1 MERGQPGG
9 VDLPIEGQGGMP
21 DHVLLSG
28 MRFRAHHGVLAEE
41 RTQGQDF
48 LVDVDLEADLRGA
61 GQSDDLDRTIDYR
74 RVYGIVKDV
83 MLGTP
88 QNLVETL
95 AETIATK
102 ILALD
107 RVSAVTV
114 RVCKPQVKLPGPL
127 ESAGV
132 EMRREKR

>member
-1 MERGQPGG
+1 
-9 VDLPIEGQGGMP
+9 MP

-28 MRFRAHHGVLAEE
+28 MRFRAHHGVLGEE

-48 LVDVDLEADLRGA
+48 LVDVDLEVDLRGA
-61 GQSDDLDRTIDYR
+61 AQSDDIDRTIDYR
-74 RVYGIVKDV
+74 RVYAIVTEV
-83 MLGTP
+83 MRGPP
-88 QNLVETL
+88 QNLIETL
-95 AETIATK
+95 VEAIATK

-107 RVSAVTV
+107 RVTAVTV
-114 RVCKPQVKLPGPL
+114 RVRKPQVKLPGPL

>member
-1 MERGQPGG
+1 LWLAGE
-9 VDLPIEGQGGMP
+9 GGMP

-28 MRFRAHHGVLAEE
+28 MRFRAHHGVLGEE

-48 LVDVDLEADLRGA
+48 LVDVDLEVDLRGA
-61 GQSDDLDRTIDYR
+61 AQSDDIDRTIDYR
-74 RVYGIVKDV
+74 RVYAIVTEV
-83 MLGTP
+83 MRGPP
-88 QNLVETL
+88 QNLIETL
-95 AETIATK
+95 VEAIATK

-107 RVSAVTV
+107 RVTAVTV
-114 RVCKPQVKLPGPL
+114 RVRKPQVKLPGPL

>member
-1 MERGQPGG
+1 
-9 VDLPIEGQGGMP
+9 MP
-21 DHVLLSG
+21 DHVFLSS

-48 LVDVDLEADLRGA
+48 LVDVDLEADLRSA

-83 MLGTP
+83 MLGTRH
-88 QNLVETL
+88 NLVETL

-102 ILALD
+102 VLALD
-107 RVSAVTV
+107 HVTAVTV
-114 RVCKPQVKLPGPL
+114 RVRKPQVKLPGPL

>member
-1 MERGQPGG
+1 
-9 VDLPIEGQGGMP
+9 MP
-21 DHVLLSG
+21 DHVLLST
-28 MRFRAHHGVLAEE
+28 MWFRAHHGVLAEE
-41 RTQGQDF
+41 RTQGQEV
-48 LVDVDLEADLRGA
+48 LVDVDLE
-61 GQSDDLDRTIDYR
+61 RTIDYR

-95 AETIATK
+95 AETMATK

-107 RVSAVTV
+107 RVTAVTV
-114 RVCKPQVKLPGPL
+114 RVRKPQVKLPGPL

-132 EMRREKR
+132 EIHREKR